1 MLVETVDVVTMN
13 QGEMQAA
20 LIERV
25 EHQTGTK
32 VMKATLELVW
42 DEKAPTVLRDLS
54 HLLRGVRISGV
65 IKRPATEAVPE
76 DQRPK
81 TELRLTARES

>member
-32 VMKATLELVW
+32 VMEATLELVW
-42 DEKAPTVLRDLS
+42 DEKAPAVLRDFT

-65 IKRPATEAVPE
+65 IKRPAAEAVPE